1 MTSGVSFAK
10 KPTLEGDLVVL
21 RPVQIADAARL
32 AELDDETLRLT
43 GTHRTHSLE
52 ELEEWYRSRA
62 DQEDRLD
69 LSVIEKATGEWAGEV
84 VLNDLNRDNRSCGFR
99 ILLVGP
105 TYFGRGLGT
114 EATTLVLAHAFAT
127 IGLHRIELEVYA
139 FNPRARHVYEKAG
152 FVHEGT
158 KRQALLWKGD
168 WVDAHLMAILA
179 HDWYEGGGR
188 GGHTRAEPHAPVGQ
202 QPGPT
207 SANACGHGGV
217 PSEAI

>member
-1 MTSGVSFAK
+1 MTSVVSFAK

-43 GTHRTHSLE
+43 GTHQTHSLE

-69 LSVIEKATGEWAGEV
+69 LSVIEKTTGEWAGEV

-99 ILLVGP
+99 ILLAGP

-114 EATTLVLAHAFAT
+114 EATTLVLAHAFETA
-127 IGLHRIELEVYA
+127 GLHRIELEVYA
-139 FNPRARHVYEKAG
+139 FNPRARHVYEKVG

-168 WVDAHLMAILA
+168 WVDADLMAILA

-188 GGHTRAEPHAPVGQ
+188 GGHTRAERHDPV
-202 QPGPT
+202 
-207 SANACGHGGV
+207 
-217 PSEAI
+217 